1 MGLSKY
7 TELSVRLDDRKFEGV
22 YFPCCIV
29 SNRRTGETIEYIKG
43 IGFTNTLENQS
54 TSQNNKTQISLKEL
68 INSKVKEYSN
78 STLINSV
85 SNAVETDIVDK
96 ATDLVLE
103 KGFEISF
110 AYNVAE
116 IMINNDVSAEIA
128 EIMVNYKVSKEIA
141 KIIVDE
147 VAAGHGITPEIAQQM
162 NENKVSFDVAEIMVN
177 YKVSKEIAK
186 IIVDEVAAGHGIT
199 PEIAQQMNENNV
211 SFNVAEI
218 MVNNNVS
225 KEIAEIM
232 VNDEV
237 FLGTAK
243 IMVRNNVSKEVAE
256 IMLSNNVSVEV
267 AKKIEEIMLSNNVS
281 VKVAKELLTNKIP
294 KEVVKIMIDNNV
306 SLEVAKIMIKNN
318 VSKEV
323 VEIMQSN
330 NVSLEVAKKVVKLTD
345 YLNNYPF
352 VDLNTV
358 ANSSYFKSLGLT
370 YNYSLPQVIKDIL
383 KLQITSEYESFFLN
397 NNSTNY
403 GADQNISAKYAS
415 VIVKNLDWLTNE
427 NEFLDYLINQGNC
440 KEQKAKNL
448 LNAIKTKSVTL
459 NAKFGSR
466 CMEYIFDKCIK
477 ENRFDVIDI
486 IEKSFVINRNSEFNR
501 LISKLNESGMTT
513 LDAIRTLCAIDTTGV
528 CSYAAVANSILN
540 AYRGNSEAFERDFGY
555 PMYIEIDGKK
565 ELNSSELILDMYTYL
580 NSNKYDSWEKYEFI
594 FASNEKN
601 MFTYDSNGK
610 IQVNHLRT
618 KSQVYLSSG
627 LAQNDDA
634 INSFLKSKNVHL
646 KLNSNFVINSKGQ
659 SGFVETILKYLSAN
673 QNNSVNLGLSN
684 SEIPIRFME
693 NEDNVFCSTANWDE
707 GEGHAVCVTGIIKDY
722 IVVSSWG
729 KRLLIPISDL
739 INNVFT
745 ITFNQL
751 EGIK

>member
-1 MGLSKY
+1 M
-7 TELSVRLDDRKFEGV
+7 
-22 YFPCCIV
+22 
-29 SNRRTGETIEYIKG
+29 KG
-43 IGFTNTLENQS
+43 IVLAGGSGTRLYPITKGVSKQLLPIFDKPMIYYPVSVLMLAGIREILIISTPDDLPAFRRLLGDGSDYGIRLEYAEQPSPDGLAQAFIIGEEFIGSDSVCLVLGDNIFYGQSFTRMLNE
-54 TSQNNKTQISLKEL
+54 
-68 INSKVKEYSN
+68 
-78 STLINSV
+78 
-85 SNAVETDIVDK
+85 AVRMAEVEQK
-96 ATDLVLE
+96 ATVFGYWVSDPE
-103 KGFEISF
+103 RYG
-110 AYNVAE
+110 VAE
-116 IMINNDVSAEIA
+116 FDKEGNVLSLE
-128 EIMVNYKVSKEIA
+128 EKPEEPKSNYAV
-141 KIIVDE
+141 V
-147 VAAGHGITPEIAQQM
+147 GLYFYP
-162 NENKVSFDVAEIMVN
+162 NKV
-177 YKVSKEIAK
+177 
-186 IIVDEVAAGHGIT
+186 
-199 PEIAQQMNENNV
+199 
-211 SFNVAEI
+211 
-218 MVNNNVS
+218 
-225 KEIAEIM
+225 
-232 VNDEV
+232 
-237 FLGTAK
+237 
-243 IMVRNNVSKEVAE
+243 
-256 IMLSNNVSVEV
+256 VEV

-513 LDAIRTLCAIDTTGV
+513 LDAIRTLCAINTTGV

-540 AYRGNSEAFERDFGY
+540 AYRENPKAFERDFGY

-565 ELNSSELILDMYTYL
+565 ELNFSELILDMYTYL
-580 NSNKYDSWEKYEFI
+580 NSNKYDSDKKNMFTYD
-594 FASNEKN
+594 SDKKN

-646 KLNSNFVINSKGQ
+646 KLNSGFAINRGQ
-659 SGFVETILKYLSAN
+659 QGFVETILMLLSAN
-673 QNNSVNLGLSN
+673 QNNSFNLGIPK
-684 SEIPIRFME
+684 SEIPVRFME
-693 NEDNVFCSTANWDE
+693 NEDKVYVTTDNWDE